1 VEDGVEGG
9 HAVGEGG
16 MDLLV
21 LGVAAVI
28 HPLDGDA
35 GGGEA
40 LGGEVVAGGGAG
52 KCTPEG
58 NGEVSV
64 RP

>member
-1 VEDGVEGG
+1 
-9 HAVGEGG
+9 